1 MGQKNES
8 DYQEN
13 YRDIGERLADL
24 GPQPADYCQEWE
36 DWVASAFRIVE
47 TSIEATSLNLD
58 EALEL
63 REIVNNFKLQVYS
76 NADGNTLQSLTER
89 YGHNLSL
96 ASLMA
101 TYCYC
106 RLDTLATLIGHH
118 KDNPGFKQILETH
131 AIDPAEIVRREREL
145 VRARPETLA
154 GTFTAADKLL
164 TDFGIYKRLS
174 PGVGARY
181 KQAAVTCGFSGAGAS
196 QRRPGDRQGDS

>member
-13 YRDIGERLADL
+13 YHDVGERLAGL

-36 DWVASAFRIVE
+36 DWVASAFHIVE
-47 TSIEATSLNLD
+47 MSIEATSLNPD

-76 NADGNTLQSLTER
+76 NADGNTLQSLAER
-89 YGHNLSL
+89 HGHNLSL

-118 KDNPGFKQILETH
+118 EDNPGFKQILEIH

-145 VRARPETLA
+145 VRARPETLNGILA
-154 GTFTAADKLL
+154 TADKLL

-181 KQAAVTCGFSGAGAS
+181 RQAAVHLDS
-196 QRRPGDRQGDS
+196 QVLELVGGGLETAR